1 MLSSAHQGY
10 LYQDI
15 LGAYFVAQE
24 LALGKGTTKVHFD
37 HKKTPANVPDKFD
50 DLTLYYEQE
59 TLFIQVKYSN
69 EDNRHVLTKQDF
81 SSSDNYDLA
90 LYDLFATWKEL
101 HSSGCSW
108 RVYLAW
114 DLPKTD
120 DPILDVL
127 IQLPDNYSF
136 IQGTTCYKF
145 DCDALWPVDDGVLPS
160 WRALR
165 SRSSL
170 IDRTEFQAFLN
181 DLILEVNCP
190 KSTLLHDYNQ
200 GLEKLLARAIERIG
214 IGIYPNDHLTVRQ
227 VAEALC
233 TIAKRRRSTNNFS
246 PISCNEIAQD
256 VTILQTNGGVEQDF
270 SIDESILLDT
280 PQRIAQVVSILK
292 EHRAVVLTGEPGA
305 GKSWFIENLQN
316 QLQETTEVIKHYCY
330 IALEDP
336 LALKRITVNV
346 LYGSLITQILQ
357 SDEQLG
363 HHMTK
368 RYASNLE
375 QLNILLGKIEKPTLL
390 IIDGIDHIWRV
401 YQKNRGGLTEDE
413 TRILEAL
420 AQLDLSNP
428 NLSIIIISQPIEQ
441 LTVLDQFHHCT
452 LAQLPEAFVEGLI
465 EKHGISNIEVEDSFL
480 SEKIHDKS
488 NGNALYCKYLIDHA
502 IINKANTSFEWLEAL
517 PHYDFNLTSYYQYL
531 YEQIHGDASVPHA
544 LCGADFSLMEDDLK
558 GITHL
563 GNLVSKQLIPLQ
575 PILRYV
581 SSIGYSIYHESFKRF
596 IIDKINEQGASISC
610 LVYRPL
616 IAWLEK
622 HSFFESTKAYGH
634 LLKLYYEID
643 DYESIAQTIS
653 LDFLD
658 NSLFYAQPFNRI
670 SQNHNLQ
677 KASLRGVNRFAPM
690 IIVAEQSKIVYE
702 LEHTITDELL
712 VHYLGAI
719 QQVHGRE
726 MMYRALW
733 DGETLSIGITDALR
747 FLVNQAYLGEEVVH
761 WSMVPS
767 TPGIPYEILGFHAV
781 KLLHTTQYDRFDDL
795 VKRVHE
801 NPDHSRAFRI
811 ILDEVEW
818 WCIHCGDGWMQHT
831 PYFRDVLANYTPS
844 VSTLEEA
851 VERIISDDR
860 SSFIDN
866 WEGMVRDIVYL
877 TKLASADAI
886 EASIQALSNYNW
898 FRNWLIYLIKITD
911 LSQNEYVPESLNE
924 AFTYLVRDLEPFK
937 GTPRTCDLYKQI
949 PFIEKTFHWGLLLC
963 GSNQELLIQCCELL
977 EMVTNTTTSLQRSY
991 SGPLADEKFLEII
1004 GLYLP
1009 SDYVLAKYDSY
1020 YTTLGARRVYADV
1033 AETAF
1038 KYATAL
1044 GSAGRKRKA
1053 EEKCRE
1059 GIQALT
1065 AYGYRKDRTLSEILY
1080 SGVPYHQAYGTLSV
1094 EWFYELYQLALAV
1107 VTHTD
1112 GKSTSSYP
1120 IEWFREFIKVYP
1132 DEALKFLA
1140 AKTFANDRAAWHQEE
1155 QFLHVLEEYDSLFE
1169 PTQWFLLCRSLPIV
1183 STTEIIRTGLSVQ
1196 SRVEALLQDT
1206 YKRWLQSLPNKRPK
1220 KEEDTY
1226 PKEIA
1231 EQYAELFHVSL
1242 EVKEDPDSIESSS
1255 SVEERSDGVTF
1266 PTNSLDEVLSFI
1278 ESNGL
1283 TERHAVQFVQFL
1295 STVTEIEDKKEVLLE
1310 VVKSF
1315 KYGRDAG
1322 EWVTE
1327 LLEQG
1332 SPEWLYFNVCLFVFA
1347 TDGWLRG
1354 LHFTHHLK
1362 RAYQE
1367 DRLETLSLLRE
1378 VLGYYLSSDRYKS
1391 LVSCNL
1397 ITALSE
1403 LQISEESVRELL
1415 DLTTEI
1421 VQRRLPNQPD
1431 RHINQSIYQGLD
1443 GFSRNELMVALLI
1456 SRLKTLTTEK
1466 SQGVIWSLTYIAQ
1479 TNPKILLKPF
1489 YWAFSH
1495 HTFLL
1500 PIHRGVLLQI
1510 LSEYIDPSLIP
1521 DELTITLINNYPSG
1535 YFLEDQ
1541 YIRSF
1546 VDYRIDLDENA
1557 ATSIVR
1563 ESHPYDRGFLIG
1575 SHMKYRVISKYLGTL
1590 DGSYKAYAYARD
1602 NISKEFDSYYIR
1614 ADHVVTPIVL
1624 LANASYEIVNRHFY
1638 GFLKELTL
1646 YHGVSYLCSL
1656 EFCLEELVLQI
1667 GSLSNRP
1674 SSLPTPKQF
1683 PSFETRDSCKPIEH
1697 NEWIILAAKEKELCG
1712 ENFEPKKAYISSI
1725 TTVFGEKPTSD
1736 DELFA
1741 RYLFR
1746 SGQYSEPTI
1755 QDAPFDQPICT
1766 LGIWDT
1772 LERTYILYLTPF
1784 AVREL
1789 GLQVDK
1795 FLHGGFIARD
1805 DNGNI
1810 IVRLVFWRENYV
1822 GEISSGTEVPL
1833 LEGTAV
1839 MIREDYYNK
1848 LLTLYDTDGWIV
1860 LSRDDDGIYY

>member
-37 HKKTPANVPDKFD
+37 HKKTPANIPDKFD

-81 SSSDNYDLA
+81 SSSGNYDLA

-108 RVYLAW
+108 RVCLAW

-120 DPILDVL
+120 DPIIDVL

-136 IQGTTCYKF
+136 IQGTICYKF

-170 IDRTEFQAFLN
+170 INRKEFQAFL
-181 DLILEVNCP
+181 DDFVLEVNCP

-214 IGIYPNDHLTVRQ
+214 IGIYPNDHLSVRQ

-233 TIAKRRRSTNNFS
+233 TIAERRRSTNNHL
-246 PISCNEIAQD
+246 PISCNEIAQG
-256 VTILQTNGGVEQDF
+256 VNILQTNGGVEQDF

-280 PQRIAQVVSILK
+280 PQRIAQVVSILE

-316 QLQETTEVIKHYCY
+316 QLQETTQVIKHYCY

-357 SDEQLG
+357 IDEQLG

-375 QLNILLGKIEKPTLL
+375 QLNILLGKIENPTLL

-428 NLSIIIISQPIEQ
+428 KVSIMVISQPIEQ
-441 LTVLDQFHHCT
+441 LTVLDQFYHCT

-465 EKHGISNIEVEDSFL
+465 EKHGISNTEVEEGLL
-480 SEKIHDKS
+480 SEKIHEKS

-502 IINKANTSFEWLEAL
+502 IINKANTSVEWLEAL

-531 YEQIHGDASVPHA
+531 YEQIRGDASVPNA
-544 LCGADFSLMEDDLK
+544 LCGADFSLMEDELK
-558 GITHL
+558 EITHL
-563 GNLVSKQLIPLQ
+563 GNLVSKQLIPLR

-581 SSIGYSIYHESFKRF
+581 PSIGYSIYHESFKRF
-596 IIDKINEQGASISC
+596 IINKINEQGASIDRLIYS
-610 LVYRPL
+610 PL
-616 IAWLEK
+616 IDWLEQ

-677 KASLRGVNRFAPM
+677 KAALRHVNRFAPM
-690 IIVAEQSKIVYE
+690 IVVAEQSKIVYE

-712 VHYLGAI
+712 VHYFGAV

-726 MMYRALW
+726 TMYRALW
-733 DGETLSIGITDALR
+733 DGETLSIDTTDALR
-747 FLVNQAYLGEEVVH
+747 FLVNQAYLGEEVIH

-767 TPGIPYEILGFHAV
+767 TPSIPYEILGFFAV
-781 KLLHTTQYDRFDDL
+781 ELLHTTQYDRFDDL
-795 VKRVHE
+795 VKNLHE
-801 NPDHSRAFRI
+801 NPDHIKAFQI
-811 ILDEVEW
+811 ILNEVEW
-818 WCIHCGDGWMQHT
+818 WRIHSGDSWMQHT
-831 PYFRDVLANYTPS
+831 PYFRDVLENYTPS
-844 VSTLEEA
+844 VSMLEQA
-851 VERIISDDR
+851 IERIISDDR
-860 SSFIDN
+860 SSFIDS
-866 WEGMVRDIVYL
+866 WEEMVRDIVCL
-877 TKLASADAI
+877 TKSANADAI
-886 EASIQALSNYNW
+886 AASIHALSNYNW

-911 LSQNEYVPESLNE
+911 LSQKECDPKAINE

-937 GTPRTCDLYKQI
+937 GTPRTCDLYTQI

-963 GSNQELLIQCCELL
+963 GANQELLIQCCELL

-991 SGPLADEKFLEII
+991 SGPLTDEKFLEII
-1004 GLYLP
+1004 GFYLP
-1009 SDYVLAKYDSY
+1009 SDYVLAKYDLY
-1020 YTTLGARRVYADV
+1020 YAALGARRVYADV

-1038 KYATAL
+1038 KYATVL
-1044 GSAGRKRKA
+1044 GSVNKNRKA
-1053 EEKCRE
+1053 EEKYRE
-1059 GIQALT
+1059 GVQALT
-1065 AYGYRKDRTLSEILY
+1065 AYGFRKDRTLSEILY
-1080 SGVPYHQAYGTLSV
+1080 SSVPYQHTYGTLSV

-1120 IEWFREFIKVYP
+1120 IEWFREFSKVYP
-1132 DEALKFLA
+1132 DEALRFLA
-1140 AKTFANDRAAWHQEE
+1140 TETLANDRATWHQEE
-1155 QFLHVLEEYDSLFE
+1155 QFLHVLEECDALFE
-1169 PTQWFLLCRSLPIV
+1169 PTQWFLLCRSLPIA
-1183 STTEIIRTGLSVQ
+1183 STNEIIRTGLSVQ
-1196 SRVEALLQDT
+1196 SRIDALLQDI
-1206 YKRWLQSLPNKRPK
+1206 YKRWLQSLPSKSLN
-1220 KEEDTY
+1220 Y

-1231 EQYAELFHVSL
+1231 EQYSQLFDISL
-1242 EVKEDPDSIESSS
+1242 EVEKDTDSIESTLF
-1255 SVEERSDGVTF
+1255 VEKTSDDTVF
-1266 PTNSLDEVLSFI
+1266 PINSLDEALAFI
-1278 ESNGL
+1278 EANGL
-1283 TERHAVQFVQFL
+1283 TEHHAAQFVQFL
-1295 STVTEIEDKKEVLLE
+1295 STVTKLEEKQELLREVA
-1310 VVKSF
+1310 KSF
-1315 KYGRDAG
+1315 KYGRNVG

-1332 SPEWLYFNVCLFVFA
+1332 SPEWIYFNVCLFVFV
-1347 TDGWLRG
+1347 TDGWFRG
-1354 LHFTHHLK
+1354 LHFTHHLN

-1367 DRLETLSLLRE
+1367 DPLETLSQLRE
-1378 VLGYYLSSDRYKS
+1378 VLGHYLSSDGYAS

-1403 LQISEESVRELL
+1403 LQIPEESVRELL

-1421 VQRRLPNQPD
+1421 VQRRLPNKPD
-1431 RHINQSIYQGLD
+1431 LDINQSIYQGLD
-1443 GFSRNELMVALLI
+1443 EFNREELMVALLI
-1456 SRLKTLTTEK
+1456 SRFKTLTTEK
-1466 SQGVIWSLTYIAQ
+1466 SQGIIWSLTYIAQ
-1479 TNPKILLKPF
+1479 TNPRILLKPF

-1500 PIHRGVLLQI
+1500 PIHRAVLLQI
-1510 LSEYIDPSLIP
+1510 LSEYIDSSLIP
-1521 DELTITLINNYPSG
+1521 DELIAKLIINYPSG

-1541 YIRSF
+1541 YTRSF

-1557 ATSIVR
+1557 ATFVSR
-1563 ESHPYDRGFLIG
+1563 ESHPNDKDFLIG
-1575 SHMKYRVISKYLGTL
+1575 SHIKYRVISKYLGIL
-1590 DGSYKAYAYARD
+1590 NGSYKAYAYARD
-1602 NISKEFDSYYIR
+1602 NISKEFSDSYYIR
-1614 ADHVVTPIVL
+1614 ADRLSTSIVPF
-1624 LANASYEIVNRHFY
+1624 ANAAYEIVNRHFY
-1638 GFLKELTL
+1638 AFLKELTL
-1646 YHGVSYLCSL
+1646 YYGVSHLFSL
-1656 EFCLEELVLQI
+1656 EFYLEELVLQI

-1674 SSLPTPKQF
+1674 SSLPTPQQF
-1683 PSFETRDSCKPIEH
+1683 PPFETRDSCKPIEH
-1697 NEWIILAAKEKELCG
+1697 NEWIILAAKEKELFG
-1712 ENFEPKKAYISSI
+1712 ESFEPKNTYISSI
-1725 TTVFGEKPTSD
+1725 TTVFGEEPTSD

-1755 QDAPFDQPICT
+1755 QDVPFDQPICT

-1772 LERTYILYLTPF
+1772 LERAYILYLTPF

-1810 IVRLVFWRENYV
+1810 IVRLVSWRENYV

-1833 LEGTAV
+1833 LEGAAV

>member
-24 LALGKGTTKVHFD
+24 LALGKGTTQIHFD

-50 DLTLYYEQE
+50 DLTLYHEQE
-59 TLFIQVKYSN
+59 KLCIQVKYSN
-69 EDNRHVLTKQDF
+69 EENLHVLTKQDF
-81 SSSDNYDLA
+81 SSSASYDLA
-90 LYDLFATWKEL
+90 LYDLFITWKEL

-108 RVYLAW
+108 RVCLAW
-114 DLPKTD
+114 EPPNTN

-127 IQLPDNYSF
+127 VQLPDNFSL

-145 DCDALWPVDDGVLPS
+145 NCDALWPVDDGVLPS

-170 IDRTEFQAFLN
+170 INRTEFHAFLN
-181 DLILEVNCP
+181 ELVLEVNCP

-214 IGIYPNDHLTVRQ
+214 IGIYPNDHLSVRQ

-233 TIAKRRRSTNNFS
+233 TIAKRRRSTNNYS

-256 VTILQTNGGVEQDF
+256 VNILQTNGGVEQDF
-270 SIDESILLDT
+270 PINESILLDT
-280 PQRIAQVVSILK
+280 PQRIAQVLSILE

-316 QLQETTEVIKHYCY
+316 QLQETTEVINHYCY

-357 SDEQLG
+357 SNEQLG

-375 QLNILLGKIEKPTLL
+375 QLNILLNKIEKPMLL
-390 IIDGIDHIWRV
+390 IIDGVDHIWRV

-420 AQLDLSNP
+420 AKLDLSNP
-428 NLSIIIISQPIEQ
+428 NVSIMIISQPIEQ

-465 EKHGISNIEVEDSFL
+465 GKHSISNIEVEEGFL
-480 SEKIHDKS
+480 SEKIHEKS

-502 IINKANTSFEWLEAL
+502 IINKTNTSFEWLEAL

-544 LCGADFSLMEDDLK
+544 LCGADFSLMEDELK
-558 GITHL
+558 EITYL
-563 GNLVSKQLIPLQ
+563 GNLVSEKLIPLQ

-581 SSIGYSIYHESFKRF
+581 PSIGYSIYHESFKRF
-596 IIDKINEQGASISC
+596 IIDKINDQGASISH

-634 LLKLYYEID
+634 LLKLYYEIG

-677 KASLRGVNRFAPM
+677 KASLRHVNRLAPM

-712 VHYLGAI
+712 VHYLRAI

-726 MMYRALW
+726 TMYRALW
-733 DGETLSIGITDALR
+733 DGETLSIDTTDALR

-767 TPGIPYEILGFHAV
+767 TPSIPYEILGFFAV
-781 KLLHTTQYDRFDDL
+781 ALLHTVQYDRFDDL
-795 VKRVHE
+795 VKNLHK
-801 NPDHSRAFRI
+801 NPDHIKALQI
-811 ILDEVEW
+811 ILNEVEW
-818 WCIHCGDGWMQHT
+818 WHIHSGDSWMQHT
-831 PYFRDVLANYTPS
+831 PYFLDILANYTPS
-844 VSTLEEA
+844 VLTLEQA
-851 VERIISDDR
+851 IKRIISDDR
-860 SSFIDN
+860 RSFIDS
-866 WEGMVRDIVYL
+866 WEEMVRDIVYL
-877 TKLASADAI
+877 TKSASSDEI
-886 EASIQALSNYNW
+886 TESIHALSNYNW

-911 LSQNEYVPESLNE
+911 LTQREYDPKAINE
-924 AFTYLVRDLEPFK
+924 AFTYLVHDLEPFK
-937 GTPRTCDLYKQI
+937 GTPRTCDLYTQI
-949 PFIEKTFHWGLLLC
+949 PFIEKSFHWGLLLC
-963 GSNQELLIQCCELL
+963 GDNQELLIQCCELL
-977 EMVTNTTTSLQRSY
+977 EMVTNTTTSIQRSY
-991 SGPLADEKFLEII
+991 SGPLTHEKFLEII
-1004 GLYLP
+1004 GFYLH

-1020 YTTLGARRVYADV
+1020 YASLGARRVYDDV

-1044 GSAGRKRKA
+1044 GNVGSKRKA
-1053 EEKCRE
+1053 EEKYRE

-1065 AYGYRKDRTLSEILY
+1065 AYGFRKDRTLSEILY
-1080 SGVPYHQAYGTLSV
+1080 SSVPYHQSYGTLTP

-1120 IEWFREFIKVYP
+1120 IEWFCEFIKVYP
-1132 DEALKFLA
+1132 DEALRFLI
-1140 AKTFANDRAAWHQEE
+1140 TETLVNDHATWYEEE
-1155 QFLHVLEEYDSLFE
+1155 QFLHVLEECDAFFE
-1169 PTQWFLLCRSLPIV
+1169 PTHWFLLCRSLPIA
-1183 STTEIIRTGLSVQ
+1183 STNEIIRKGLSVQ
-1196 SRVEALLQDT
+1196 SRIDALLQDN
-1206 YKRWLQSLPNKRPK
+1206 YKHWLRSLPSKNLN
-1220 KEEDTY
+1220 Y
-1226 PKEIA
+1226 PKNIA
-1231 EQYAELFHVSL
+1231 EQYSQLFDISL
-1242 EVKEDPDSIESSS
+1242 EVEKDTDSIESTSF
-1255 SVEERSDGVTF
+1255 VEKKSDDTVF
-1266 PTNSLDEVLSFI
+1266 PINSLDEVLAFI
-1278 ESNGL
+1278 EANGL
-1283 TERHAVQFVQFL
+1283 TEHHAAQFAEFL
-1295 STVTEIEDKKEVLLE
+1295 STVTKLEEKQELLREVA
-1310 VVKSF
+1310 KSF
-1315 KYGRDAG
+1315 KYGRNVR

-1327 LLEQG
+1327 LLDQG
-1332 SPEWLYFNVCLFVFA
+1332 SPEWLYFNVCLFVFV
-1347 TDGWLRG
+1347 TDGWYRG
-1354 LHFTHHLK
+1354 LHYKHHLK

-1367 DRLETLSLLRE
+1367 DSSETLSLLRE
-1378 VLGYYLSSDRYKS
+1378 VLGHYLSSNSYTS

-1403 LQISEESVRELL
+1403 LQVPEESVRKLL

-1421 VQRRLPNQPD
+1421 VQRRLPNKPKRD
-1431 RHINQSIYQGLD
+1431 INQSIYQGLD
-1443 GFSRNELMVALLI
+1443 GFSRDELMVALLI
-1456 SRLKTLTTEK
+1456 SRFKTLTTEK

-1479 TNPKILLKPF
+1479 TNPTILLRPF
-1489 YWAFSH
+1489 CWAFSH

-1500 PIHRGVLLQI
+1500 PIHRAVLLQI
-1510 LSEYIDPSLIP
+1510 LIGYIDSRLIP
-1521 DELTITLINNYPSG
+1521 DKLIATLIINYPSG

-1546 VDYRIDLDENA
+1546 VDYRLDLDERA
-1557 ATSIVR
+1557 ASFVSR
-1563 ESHPYDRGFLIG
+1563 ESHPNDKDFLID
-1575 SHMKYRVISKYLGTL
+1575 SHIKYRVISKHLGTL
-1590 DGSYKAYAYARD
+1590 NGSYKAYVYARD
-1602 NISKEFDSYYIR
+1602 NISKEIADSYYIR
-1614 ADHVVTPIVL
+1614 ADRVSTSIVPF
-1624 LANASYEIVNRHFY
+1624 ANASYEIVNRHFY
-1638 GFLKELTL
+1638 AFLKELTL
-1646 YHGVSYLCSL
+1646 YYEVSHLFSL
-1656 EFCLEELVLQI
+1656 EFYLEELIIQI

-1674 SSLPTPKQF
+1674 SSLPSPQEL
-1683 PSFETRDSCKPIEH
+1683 PSFETRESCKPMEH
-1697 NEWIILAAKEKELCG
+1697 NGWIILAAKEKELYG
-1712 ENFEPKKAYISSI
+1712 ESFKPKITHISLM
-1725 TTVFGEKPTSD
+1725 TTVFGEKPTPD

-1746 SGQYSEPTI
+1746 SGQYSEPNI
-1755 QDAPFDQPICT
+1755 QDAPFDQPICN
-1766 LGIWDT
+1766 LSIWDT
-1772 LERTYILYLTPF
+1772 LERVYILYLAPF

-1789 GLQVDK
+1789 GLQIDE
-1795 FLHGGFIARD
+1795 FLHGGFNAHD
-1805 DNGNI
+1805 ENGKVV
-1810 IVRLVFWRENYV
+1810 VRLVTWRENYV

-1833 LEGTAV
+1833 LEGVAV
-1839 MIREDYYNK
+1839 MIRKDYYNK

-1860 LSRDDDGIYY
+1860 LSRDDNSIYY